1 MKVEFGDIVTVHSHS
16 FLSLGIQFFQNVW
29 RWVGFKW
36 KPFWAEVPNHIAMGD
51 KNNKIIEA
59 IGQGVFSQPFDRP
72 SFLEGNKIVKVYS
85 YPWTSN
91 QKRVINSVYNENEGK
106 KYQNINFIQ
115 HIIYILT
122 FGVIWIGKP
131 GPGKESYCSELGSQA
146 IFEATDRSLVHR
158 YSDADAHVYFRD
170 FWKISPYQMNV
181 WVEKNCTLKAT
192 YHIKDGK
199 VIKEELN

>member
-72 SFLEGNKIVKVYS
+72 SFLEGKKIVKVYS
-85 YPWTSN
+85 YPWTST
-91 QKRVINSVYNENEGK
+91 QKRVINSVYNETEGNP
-106 KYQNINFIQ
+106 YQNINFIQ
-115 HIIYILT
+115 HIIYILS
-122 FGVIWIGKP
+122 FGALWIGKK
-131 GPGKESYCSELGSQA
+131 GPGKQSYCSELGAQA
-146 IFEATDRSLVHR
+146 IFEATAR
-158 YSDADAHVYFRD
+158 YIARIDSDFDAHVYFRD

-181 WVEKNCTLKAT
+181 WVEKNCKLKAT

-199 VIKEELN
+199 VVKEELN